1 MKHLTPR
8 QAHDFL
14 RDRPD
19 AVFVD
24 CRSEAEY
31 FLVGHPI
38 VERPGEE
45 PVRPHNVCWADELK
59 LEMNEHFV
67 EDVDRV
73 AGGAKDKPVVLICR
87 SGRRSVSAGETLEQA
102 GWKEVYNVL
111 EGFEGPLD
119 EKFQRGTTSGWRR
132 EGLPWEQ
139 L

>member
-1 MKHLTPR
+1 MDHLSPR

-14 RDRPD
+14 LAHPE

-38 VERPGEE
+38 VERPGRE
-45 PVRPHNVCWADELK
+45 PLRPHNVCWADELK
-59 LEMNEHFV
+59 LEVNTHFV
-67 EDVDRV
+67 EDIDALV
-73 AGGAKDKPVVLICR
+73 ASKALPVVIVCR
-87 SGRRSVSAGETLEQA
+87 SGRRSVAAGEALEAA
-102 GWKEVYNVL
+102 GYRAVYNVL

-119 EKFQRGTTSGWRR
+119 ERFRRGTLSGWRLA
-132 EGLPWEQ
+132 GLPWEQ